1 MCEGKLK
8 KIYQECSITHFFLT
22 FVKEKFR
29 KRQGNGALL
38 IPFLYIYVF
47 GCVTSQLGHA
57 GALLHHVGLSLPHT
71 DSNCGTGFR
80 AQGLRSCHM
89 WAWLLCSMW
98 DLSSPMRNQT
108 HVPALKILTHWTTR
122 KVPYSSFLTQ
132 PLNVSCEL

>member
-1 MCEGKLK
+1 MCQGKLK
-8 KIYQECSITHFFLT
+8 KIYQECSITHSFLT

-71 DSNCGTGFR
+71 DSNCGTQ
-80 AQGLRSCHM
+80 ASELKGLGVATCG
-89 WAWLLCSMW
+89 LGCS
-98 DLSSPMRNQT
+98 
-108 HVPALKILTHWTTR
+108 AACGILVH
-122 KVPYSSFLTQ
+122 Q
-132 PLNVSCEL
+132 